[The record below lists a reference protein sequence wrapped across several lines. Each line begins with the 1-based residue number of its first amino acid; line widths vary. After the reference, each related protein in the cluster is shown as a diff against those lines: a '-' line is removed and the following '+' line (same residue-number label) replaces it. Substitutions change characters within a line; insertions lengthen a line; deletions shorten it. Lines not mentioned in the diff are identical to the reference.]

1 MFIVGAVV
9 ANSYGPTGWY
19 LEDEVVCLTVEE
31 IEKQISY
38 LNLELGIELD
48 DIKVFRLT
56 DADIRV
62 KVEVKLPE

>member
-31 IEKQISY
+31 IDLS
-38 LNLELGIELD
+38 
-48 DIKVFRLT
+48 
-56 DADIRV
+56 
-62 KVEVKLPE
+62 